1 MMEQEKKSQVKQK
14 KNSEIKQEKK
24 SQIKQKL
31 FFLILKAG
39 AFVIFIAI
47 TFFLIFGIS
56 RCGDNMMSPAF
67 KDGDIVLYYR
77 LEKEYA
83 QSDAV
88 VIEKDGEIQ
97 VRRIVA
103 KEGDTVD
110 ITENGLLINGYAQQE
125 KEIFSDTLPYTEGIT
140 FPITLK
146 EDEYFV
152 LGDNRTIAKDSR
164 VYGVVK
170 DKEIKG
176 SVITLIRRR
185 GL

>member
-1 MMEQEKKSQVKQK
+1 MM
-14 KNSEIKQEKK
+14 KQETN
-24 SQIKQKL
+24 SQIKQEL
-31 FFLILKAG
+31 LFLILKAG
-39 AFVIFIAI
+39 LFVIFVAL
-47 TFFLIFGIS
+47 TVLFIFGIC

-88 VIEKDGEIQ
+88 VVEKDGEIQ

-103 KEGDTVD
+103 KGGDKVD

-125 KEIFSDTLPYTEGIT
+125 KDIFSDTLPYTKGIT

-170 DKEIKG
+170 EKEIKG
-176 SVITLIRRR
+176 SVISLIRRR

>member
-1 MMEQEKKSQVKQK
+1 M
-14 KNSEIKQEKK
+14 KQETN
-24 SQIKQKL
+24 SQIKQEL
-31 FFLILKAG
+31 LFLILKAG
-39 AFVIFIAI
+39 LFVIFIAL
-47 TFFLIFGIS
+47 TLLFIFGIC

-67 KDGDIVLYYR
+67 KDGDLVLYYR

-83 QSDAV
+83 QSDV
-88 VIEKDGEIQ
+88 VVAEKDGEIQ

-103 KEGDTVD
+103 KGGDKVD

-125 KEIFSDTLPYTEGIT
+125 KDIFSDTLPYTKGIT

-170 DKEIKG
+170 EKEIKG
-176 SVITLIRRR
+176 SVISLIRRR

>member
-1 MMEQEKKSQVKQK
+1 MM
-14 KNSEIKQEKK
+14 KQETN
-24 SQIKQKL
+24 SQIKQEL
-31 FFLILKAG
+31 LFLILKAG
-39 AFVIFIAI
+39 LFVIFVALTLLFIV
-47 TFFLIFGIS
+47 GIC

-67 KDGDIVLYYR
+67 KDGDLVLYYR

-88 VIEKDGEIQ
+88 VVEKDGEIQ

-103 KEGDTVD
+103 KGGDKVD

-125 KEIFSDTLPYTEGIT
+125 KDIFSDTLPYTKGIT

-170 DKEIKG
+170 EKEIKG
-176 SVITLIRRR
+176 SVISLIRRR

>member
-1 MMEQEKKSQVKQK
+1 MM
-14 KNSEIKQEKK
+14 KQETN
-24 SQIKQKL
+24 SQIKQEL
-31 FFLILKAG
+31 LFLILKAG
-39 AFVIFIAI
+39 LFVIFIAL
-47 TFFLIFGIS
+47 TLLFIFGIC

-88 VIEKDGEIQ
+88 VVEKDGEIQ

-103 KEGDTVD
+103 KGGDKVD

-125 KEIFSDTLPYTEGIT
+125 KDIFSDTLPYTKGIT

-170 DKEIKG
+170 EKEIKG
-176 SVITLIRRR
+176 SIISLIRRR

>member
-1 MMEQEKKSQVKQK
+1 MEQEKKSQVKQK
-14 KNSEIKQEKK
+14 KNSE
-24 SQIKQKL
+24 IKQKL

-47 TFFLIFGIS
+47 ALLFVFGIS

-77 LEKEYA
+77 LEKEYS

-103 KEGDTVD
+103 KGGDKVD
-110 ITENGLLINGYAQQE
+110 ITENGLLINGYIQQE
-125 KEIFSDTLPYTEGIT
+125 KDIFSDTLPYTEGIT

-170 DKEIKG
+170 EKEIKG

>member
-14 KNSEIKQEKK
+14 KNSE
-24 SQIKQKL
+24 IKQKL

-47 TFFLIFGIS
+47 ALLFVFGIS

-77 LEKEYA
+77 LEKEYS

-103 KEGDTVD
+103 KGGDKVD
-110 ITENGLLINGYAQQE
+110 ITENGLLINGYIQQE
-125 KEIFSDTLPYTEGIT
+125 KDIFSDTLPYTEGIT

-170 DKEIKG
+170 EKEIKG

>member
-1 MMEQEKKSQVKQK
+1 MNQE
-14 KNSEIKQEKK
+14 NA
-24 SQIKQKL
+24 SQIKQELL
-31 FFLILKAG
+31 FLLLKAG
-39 AFVIFIAI
+39 TFIIFIAI
-47 TFFLIFGIS
+47 TLLFVFGIC

-67 KDGDIVLYYR
+67 KDGDIVVYYR
-77 LEKEYA
+77 LEKEYS

-88 VIEKDGEIQ
+88 VVEKSGETQ

-103 KEGDTVD
+103 KGGDKVD
-110 ITENGLLINGYAQQE
+110 ITENGLLINGYPQQE
-125 KEIFSDTLPYTEGIT
+125 KDIFKDTLPYKKGIT

-146 EDEYFV
+146 KDEYLV

-164 VYGVVK
+164 IYGVVK

-185 GL
+185 GF